1 MMNLTKNQLHT
12 LRHMLGINTPN
23 DRQPKP
29 YRNYA
34 AVPPGDK
41 EFAELENLGAVS
53 CYRRAGSLGSRY
65 DFFQCTDA
73 GRAAA
78 MKSHRTIR
86 KSRPKRMYAKFLD
99 ISDCCADLTFREFLT
114 SPEFAET
121 RRCV

>member
-1 MMNLTKNQLHT
+1 MNLTKDQLHT
-12 LRHMLGINTPN
+12 LRHMLGINTPD
-23 DRQPKP
+23 DRIPKP

-34 AVPPGDK
+34 AVPPGDN
-41 EFAELENLGAVS
+41 EFAELAALGAVI
-53 CYRRAGSLGSRY
+53 CYRRAGGPGSRY
-65 DFFQCTDA
+65 DYFQCTDA

-86 KSRPKRMYAKFLD
+86 NSRSKRMYSKFLD

-121 RRCV
+121 RRSV